1 MSSRDLS
8 LGLSLVDHPVVEGGE
23 AEEESA
29 ARDSECSIC
38 LERHP
43 ALQTFPNPEC
53 RHQYCDTC
61 LVEVLR
67 TQGSPVCP
75 QCRRPAL
82 ALDGTLYVTASDR
95 ELAAE
100 RAERVLRAVLRR
112 QPQNMAA
119 SDGEPAAE
127 PARQQLQS
135 ERASRRQRIGSWL
148 GSSRW
153 SSWGLIFVA
162 VGLGL
167 VHRWYRERSFWQ
179 AALHPQQTPESD
191 VAATP

>member
-1 MSSRDLS
+1 MFSRDLS
-8 LGLSLVDHPVVEGGE
+8 LGLSLVDHPVVGGE

-61 LVEVLR
+61 IVEVLR

-100 RAERVLRAVLRR
+100 RAER

-127 PARQQLQS
+127 PAGQQLQS
-135 ERASRRQRIGSWL
+135 ERASRCQRIGSWL

-153 SSWGLIFVA
+153 NSWGFISVV
-162 VGLGL
+162 VGLVL
-167 VHRWYRERSFWQ
+167 VHRWYRERSFWL
-179 AALHPQQTPESD
+179 AALHPQQIPESD
-191 VAATP
+191 MEAIP